1 MILRLLRKS
10 EEHYHKSQCAHC
22 LPHSDVLLY
31 TVFFR
36 RAVPPVCDTQTCLPG
51 TQAEYLL
58 LVSRLFL
65 YHTSSIMKHNFLLF
79 PECHTNAVC
88 ALFLELHGSHHFMF
102 RWPKCVRVSAAVSSA
117 SITNTGAPWGW
128 ETDGIS
134 PSLITLYTN
143 EYKTNSSYI
152 FLKFAADSGS
162 VGLKTGDE
170 IKCCVDCLNTRQ
182 ENKYVIS
189 EWAKA

>member
-1 MILRLLRKS
+1 M
-10 EEHYHKSQCAHC
+10 
-22 LPHSDVLLY
+22 
-31 TVFFR
+31 
-36 RAVPPVCDTQTCLPG
+36 
-51 TQAEYLL
+51 
-58 LVSRLFL
+58 
-65 YHTSSIMKHNFLLF
+65 
-79 PECHTNAVC
+79 
-88 ALFLELHGSHHFMF
+88 
-102 RWPKCVRVSAAVSSA
+102 SSA